1 MIHLTMG
8 VLLNNFVLVK
18 QILAMLAVVVM
29 IMSKVKTV
37 WVLSLRFR
45 TLGLYVIILLF
56 RFQKYLYRWTDLE

>member
-29 IMSKVKTV
+29 IMSKVKTG
-37 WVLSLRFR
+37 W
-45 TLGLYVIILLF
+45 ICH
-56 RFQKYLYRWTDLE
+56 